1 MNLPVRVPRAVRL
14 LVAAVVGWSVI
25 VCGSADAQ
33 DPRRIVSLN
42 LCADQMLLALAD
54 RDQIASLS
62 PLAADPSLSYL
73 SGRVGSL
80 PLNGGKGEAIL
91 FSGADLVLAG
101 TFGQQARTALL
112 RRRGLEVVTLEPWRS
127 IEDGRRQVRMLASRL
142 GHPERG
148 DALIGAIDR
157 ALARSRDIVPGSRS
171 ILTYYRRGYVPASD
185 SLTGE
190 LLRHM
195 GFRLHQDGMG
205 LSRGGVA
212 RLEAIVMNPP
222 DFLLL
227 DDAAERAVDN
237 GSALLVHPA
246 LAATVPAGRR
256 LSVAGRLTICGGP
269 SLPAAIEALA
279 GEVLSKV
286 R

>member
-1 MNLPVRVPRAVRL
+1 LDFRTPRCLRL
-14 LVAAVVGWSVI
+14 VAGLVAAWSAAFLA
-25 VCGSADAQ
+25 GAAAQ
-33 DPRRIVSLN
+33 EPRRVVSLN

-62 PLAADPSLSYL
+62 PLAADPALSYL
-73 SGRVGSL
+73 ADRVGSL
-80 PLNGGKGEAIL
+80 PVNDGKGETIL
-91 FSGADLVLAG
+91 FGGADLVLAG

-112 RRRGLEVVTLEPWRS
+112 RRQGIEVVALEPWRS
-127 IEDGRRQVRMLASRL
+127 IADGRRQIRMMAARL
-142 GHPERG
+142 GHPDRG
-148 DALIGAIDR
+148 EALIAAIDD
-157 ALARSRDIVPGSRS
+157 ALARTRNIVPASRS
-171 ILTYYRRGYVPASD
+171 VLTYYRRGYVPASD

-195 GFRLHQDGMG
+195 GFRPHQDGLG

-222 DFLLL
+222 DFLLM
-227 DDAAERAVDN
+227 DEAAGRAVDN
-237 GSALLVHPA
+237 GSALFVHPA
-246 LAATVPAGRR
+246 LTAAVPPGRR

-269 SLPAAIEALA
+269 SLPAAIDILA
-279 GEVLSKV
+279 NEVRARV

>member
-1 MNLPVRVPRAVRL
+1 MRRPLALGLAAGLFAGCAALLPGGAV
-14 LVAAVVGWSVI
+14 AGE
-25 VCGSADAQ
+25 
-33 DPRRIVSLN
+33 PRRIVSLN

-54 RDQIASLS
+54 RDQIGSLS
-62 PLAADPSLSYL
+62 PLAADPGLSYL
-73 SGRVGSL
+73 AGRVGAL
-80 PLNGGKGEAIL
+80 PVNGGKGEAIL
-91 FSGADLVLAG
+91 FGGADLVLTG

-112 RRRGLEVVTLEPWRS
+112 RRQGLAVVALDPWRS
-127 IEDGRRQVRMLASRL
+127 LADGRRQVRMLAARL

-148 DALIGAIDR
+148 EALVGAIDD
-157 ALARSRDIVPGSRS
+157 ALARSRDIVPEVAPRPVSV
-171 ILTYYRRGYVPASD
+171 LTYYRRGYVPASE

-195 GFRLHQDGMG
+195 GFRLHQEDLS
-205 LSRGGVA
+205 LSRGGLA

-227 DDAAERAVDN
+227 DEAAERAVDN

-246 LAATVPAGRR
+246 LAAAVPPGRR
-256 LSVAGRLTICGGP
+256 LSIPGNLTICGGP
-269 SLPAAIEALA
+269 SLPAAIDALA
-279 GEVLSKV
+279 REIRAKV

>member
-1 MNLPVRVPRAVRL
+1 MRL
-14 LVAAVVGWSVI
+14 ACDLRRLTALVWVGALLAGGAAAGE
-25 VCGSADAQ
+25 
-33 DPRRIVSLN
+33 PRRIVSLN

-62 PLAADPSLSYL
+62 PLAKDPALSFLAD
-73 SGRVGSL
+73 RVGSL
-80 PLNGGKGEAIL
+80 PVNGGKGEAIL
-91 FSGADLVLAG
+91 VSGADLVLTG

-112 RRRGLEVVTLEPWRS
+112 RRQGLAVVALDPWRS
-127 IEDGRRQVRMLASRL
+127 IEDGRRQIRMLAGRL
-142 GHPERG
+142 GYPARG
-148 DALIGAIDR
+148 EGLIAAIDE
-157 ALARSRDIVPGSRS
+157 ALARSRDIVPESSS

-195 GFRLHQDGMG
+195 GFRLHQDGLG
-205 LSRGGVA
+205 LSRGGLA
-212 RLEAIVMNPP
+212 RLEAIVMDPP
-222 DFLLL
+222 DFLLM
-227 DDAAERAVDN
+227 DEAAERAVDN

-246 LAATVPAGRR
+246 LAAAVPSARR

-279 GEVLSKV
+279 REIRAKA